1 MAGVLVDVLIQRL
14 ATLALDKVERELKL
28 VVGVKREIKNLTKK
42 LIAIRAVLEDAEQR
56 QVMEANVKL
65 WLDELNDVSFDMDD
79 VLDEWITRVEKHQL
93 EKQETEGATVVV
105 ATKKKVCF
113 SFPPSCFRFGQVNYQ
128 LFLRREIAKK
138 IEELNERLDLIDKNK
153 QSFNF
158 QQNTP
163 RSVPELLQR
172 PQTTSFPNAE
182 TFGRDSEKNLLISKL
197 LSESS
202 EESKVPLIIPVVG
215 LGGMGKTYLA
225 NLVYNEIKTHFDKSI
240 WVCVSDPFD
249 EIKIAQAIIE
259 ELDKDNS
266 SKSSNVLQTLMR
278 CIFDLIKGKKFLLV
292 LDDVWYPKS
301 SQWEEFIK
309 PLRNGV
315 VGSRV
320 LVTTRNE
327 DVATDVMNATTELV
341 TLKGLGEASCLSL
354 FYHSVGMVENSVSKE
369 FHDIGL
375 EIVKRCN
382 GLPLAAKTLGSL
394 MRNKKNNIR
403 EWRDVLNSKTWE
415 LKEVQQDVFRPLLLS
430 YHDLP
435 LPTKQ
440 CLLYCVLFPKD
451 LVYDKNSLVELWMS
465 QDYLNDN
472 GSKEK
477 MIVGQNYFDEL
488 VMRSFFQDIKVDERN
503 GNIECKIHDIVHD
516 FLQYLTKNECLIL
529 DVEMDDRKRKKVPY
543 DKIRHF
549 TSIESTDRDILKHFL
564 PNCKKLRTLVHLC
577 SNSIS
582 IDAWVEMIVE
592 LKSLRTL
599 ILLEW
604 PFEEIPETIGGLIHL
619 RYLDLS
625 GNEELKELPSAVGS
639 LYNLQTLRLVG
650 CDSLTRIDVRR
661 LINLRHLY
669 VKGSLSLRL
678 IKGIEKLTHM
688 QRLDCFKVRDGGD
701 EGGNKLEHLKDLN
714 QLQGSL
720 VISIDRLPS
729 TAENNAAIM
738 KNKAHI
744 LELCLFFKGSTED
757 DRPIMNRL
765 EPHPSLESLTI
776 AGYKGGTFSD
786 WLSSLHSLRFLSLY
800 KCLGCDIL
808 PSLGKLASLES
819 LEIEKLPIVSK
830 VGVEFLGIEQ
840 GQTSSSSSVF
850 VSFPK
855 LKQLTIQFMDSWEEW
870 EGVEEGNSD
879 NITIMPFLDQLTIVD
894 CKKLKALPDFLWK
907 TPLQELNISDS
918 PILQNLYGQEN
929 GEERTKISYIP
940 SIQIQELFGTFPSMA
955 SASLRQIT
963 FLRAKGKL
971 STWHVFHG
979 MSLLEG
985 RRKHQ
990 LRTITSGMIWQSY
1003 ICTDQTA
1010 MRVLK
1015 EVKDSKILP
1024 VFYTCAYSDT
1034 HLLTS
1039 FGSLFLLLVLFKI
1052 QPCEW
1057 LDSQQ
1062 MMILTSSVLY

>member
-1 MAGVLVDVLIQRL
+1 
-14 ATLALDKVERELKL
+14 
-28 VVGVKREIKNLTKK
+28 
-42 LIAIRAVLEDAEQR
+42 
-56 QVMEANVKL
+56 
-65 WLDELNDVSFDMDD
+65 MDD

-93 EKQETEGATVVV
+93 EKQETEGANVVV

-113 SFPPSCFRFGQVNYQ
+113 PFPSSCFRFGQVDYK
-128 LFLRREIAKK
+128 LFLRRKIALKVK
-138 IEELNERLDLIDKNK
+138 ELNERLKKIEENK

-172 PQTTSFPNAE
+172 PKTTSLPNAE

-202 EESKVPLIIPVVG
+202 EEIKVPLIIPVVG

-240 WVCVSDPFD
+240 WACVSHPFD

-266 SKSSNVLQTLMR
+266 SKSSNVLQTLTQ
-278 CIFDLIKGKKFLLV
+278 CIFDLIKGKKYLLV

-309 PLRNGV
+309 PLSKGAA
-315 VGSRV
+315 GSKV

-354 FYHSVGMVENSVSKE
+354 FYHSAGMVESSVPKE

-403 EWRDVLNSKTWE
+403 EWRDVLKSKTWE

-451 LVYDKNSLVELWMS
+451 HVYDKNGLVELWMS

-472 GSKEK
+472 ESKEK
-477 MIVGQNYFDEL
+477 MIVGQNYFDDL
-488 VMRSFFQDIKVDERN
+488 VTRSFFQDIEKVGEQN
-503 GNIECKIHDIVHD
+503 VNIRCKIHDIVHD

-529 DVEMDDRKRKKVPY
+529 DVEMDERKRRKVAY

-549 TSIESTDRDILKHFL
+549 TSMQSTDRDFLEHFL
-564 PNCKKLRTLVHLC
+564 PDCEKLHSL
-577 SNSIS
+577 S
-582 IDAWVEMIVE
+582 IDAMVEMIVE

-599 ILLEW
+599 ILLQW
-604 PFEEIPETIGGLIHL
+604 PFKEIPETIAC
-619 RYLDLS
+619 S
-625 GNEELKELPSAVGS
+625 
-639 LYNLQTLRLVG
+639 
-650 CDSLTRIDVRR
+650 
-661 LINLRHLY
+661 
-669 VKGSLSLRL
+669 SLRL

-688 QRLDCFKVRDGGD
+688 QRLDWFRVRDGGD
-701 EGGNKLEHLKDLN
+701 EGGYKLEHLKDLN

-720 VISIDRLPS
+720 TIDIQGCPDMV
-729 TAENNAAIM
+729 ENNAAIM

-744 LELCLFFKGSTED
+744 LALCLYFTGSTED
-757 DRPIMNRL
+757 DRQIMNRL
-765 EPHPSLESLTI
+765 EPHPSLESLSI
-776 AGYKGGTFSD
+776 FRYAGGTFSD
-786 WLSSLHSLRFLSLY
+786 WLSSLHSLRVLCLSS
-800 KCLGCDIL
+800 CPGCGIL
-808 PSLGKLASLES
+808 PSYLGKLASLES
-819 LEIEKLPIVSK
+819 LEIGGLDKFSK

-855 LKQLTIQFMDSWEEW
+855 LKQLTINDMESLEEW
-870 EGVEEGNSD
+870 EGVEEGNSE
-879 NITIMPFLDQLTIVD
+879 NITIMPFLDQLTIVF
-894 CKKLKALPDFLWK
+894 CKKLKSLPDFLWK
-907 TPLQELNISDS
+907 TPLQKLNIIDS

-940 SIQIQELFGTFPSMA
+940 SIQMQDTGCC
-955 SASLRQIT
+955 
-963 FLRAKGKL
+963 
-971 STWHVFHG
+971 
-979 MSLLEG
+979 
-985 RRKHQ
+985 
-990 LRTITSGMIWQSY
+990 
-1003 ICTDQTA
+1003 IC
-1010 MRVLK
+1010 
-1015 EVKDSKILP
+1015 
-1024 VFYTCAYSDT
+1024 
-1034 HLLTS
+1034 
-1039 FGSLFLLLVLFKI
+1039 
-1052 QPCEW
+1052 
-1057 LDSQQ
+1057 
-1062 MMILTSSVLY
+1062 

>member
-1 MAGVLVDVLIQRL
+1 MAGVLVDVLLERL
-14 ATLALDKVERELKL
+14 ATLAVDKFVQEMKL
-28 VVGVKREIKNLTKK
+28 VGEVEQEIEDLIRK
-42 LIAIRAVLEDAEQR
+42 LRAIQAVLEDAEQR
-56 QVMEANVKL
+56 QVTEARVKL
-65 WLDELNDVSFDMDD
+65 WLDELKDVSFDMDD
-79 VLDEWITRVEKHQL
+79 VIDEWITRVEKHLLEKQEKQQKKVEKHQL
-93 EKQETEGATVVV
+93 EKQE
-105 ATKKKVCF
+105 KQQKKVCF
-113 SFPPSCFRFGQVNYQ
+113 PFPSSCFRFGQVDYK
-128 LFLRREIAKK
+128 LFLRREIAVKVK
-138 IEELNERLDLIDKNK
+138 ELNERLKKIEENK

-172 PQTTSFPNAE
+172 PKTTSLPNAE

-240 WVCVSDPFD
+240 WVCVSHPFD

-266 SKSSNVLQTLMR
+266 SKSSNVLQTLMQ

-309 PLRNGV
+309 PLSKGAA
-315 VGSRV
+315 GSRV

-327 DVATDVMNATTELV
+327 DVATDVMIATTELV

-354 FYHSVGMVENSVSKE
+354 FYHSADMVENNVSKE

-403 EWRDVLNSKTWE
+403 EWRDVLKSKTWE

-451 LVYDKNSLVELWMS
+451 YVYDKNNLVELWMS

-472 GSKEK
+472 GSKEN
-477 MIVGQNYFDEL
+477 MIVGQNYFHDL
-488 VMRSFFQDIKVDERN
+488 VMRSFFQDIEKVGEEN
-503 GNIECKIHDIVHD
+503 VNIRCKIHDMVHD
-516 FLQYLTKNECLIL
+516 FLQYLTKNECLML
-529 DVEMDDRKRKKVPY
+529 DVEMDGRNREKVPY

-549 TSIESTDRDILKHFL
+549 TSMQSTHKDFLEHFL
-564 PNCKKLRTLVHLC
+564 PSCKKLRTLVH
-577 SNSIS
+577 SYSDSIS
-582 IDAWVEMIVE
+582 IDARVEMIVE

-599 ILLEW
+599 ILLQW
-604 PFEEIPETIGGLIHL
+604 PFKEITETIGGLIHL

-625 GNEELKELPSAVGS
+625 GNDKLKELPSAVGS
-639 LYNLQTLRLVG
+639 LYNLQTLRLDG
-650 CDSLTRIDVRR
+650 CWSLTRIDVRR

-669 VKGSLSLRL
+669 VADCSLLRL

-688 QRLDCFKVRDGGD
+688 QRLDWFRVRDGGD
-701 EGGNKLEHLKDLN
+701 EGGNKLEHMTDLN

-720 VISIDRLPS
+720 VIDIDRFPS

-744 LELCLFFKGSTED
+744 LVLCLFFTGSED
-757 DRPIMNRL
+757 DQQIMNRL

-776 AGYKGGTFSD
+776 VRYAGGTFSD
-786 WLSSLHSLRFLSLY
+786 WLSSLHSLRVLSLSQ
-800 KCLGCDIL
+800 CPSCEIL

-819 LEIEKLPIVSK
+819 LEIRRLHKVSK

-855 LKQLTIQFMDSWEEW
+855 LKQLTIIEMESWEEW
-870 EGVEEGNSD
+870 EGVEEGNSE
-879 NITIMPFLDQLTIVD
+879 NISIMPYLSHLQISE
-894 CKKLKALPDFLWK
+894 CEKLKALPDFLWK
-907 TPLQELNISDS
+907 TPLQKLNISGS

-940 SIQIQELFGTFPSMA
+940 SIQMQDTNHKA
-955 SASLRQIT
+955 CC
-963 FLRAKGKL
+963 
-971 STWHVFHG
+971 
-979 MSLLEG
+979 
-985 RRKHQ
+985 
-990 LRTITSGMIWQSY
+990 
-1003 ICTDQTA
+1003 IC
-1010 MRVLK
+1010 
-1015 EVKDSKILP
+1015 
-1024 VFYTCAYSDT
+1024 
-1034 HLLTS
+1034 
-1039 FGSLFLLLVLFKI
+1039 
-1052 QPCEW
+1052 
-1057 LDSQQ
+1057 
-1062 MMILTSSVLY
+1062 

>member
-1 MAGVLVDVLIQRL
+1 MAGVLVDVLIERL

-28 VVGVKREIKNLTKK
+28 VVGVKQEIKNLTKK

-56 QVMEANVKL
+56 QVMEASVKL

-79 VLDEWITRVEKHQL
+79 VLDEWITRVEKHLL
-93 EKQETEGATVVV
+93 EKQETHGADVVV
-105 ATKKKVCF
+105 ATKKTVCF
-113 SFPPSCFRFGQVNYQ
+113 PFPSSCFRFGQVNYQ

-163 RSVPELLQR
+163 RSVPELFQR
-172 PQTTSFPNAE
+172 PKTTSLPNAE

-266 SKSSNVLQTLMR
+266 SKSSNVLQSLMQ

-309 PLRNGV
+309 PFRNGIA
-315 VGSRV
+315 GSRV

-327 DVATDVMNATTELV
+327 DVPILMNATTELV
-341 TLKGLGEASCLSL
+341 TLEGLGEASCLSL
-354 FYHSVGMVENSVSKE
+354 FYHSAGMVESSVSKE

-375 EIVKRCN
+375 EIVERCN

-394 MRNKKNNIR
+394 LRNKKNNIH
-403 EWRDVLNSKTWE
+403 EWQDVLKSKTWE
-415 LKEVQQDVFRPLLLS
+415 LKKVQQDVFRPLLLS
-430 YHDLP
+430 YHDL
-435 LPTKQ
+435 LIATKQ
-440 CLLYCVLFPKD
+440 CFLYCVLFPKD
-451 LVYDKNSLVELWMS
+451 HVYDKNNLVELWMS
-465 QDYLNDN
+465 QDYLNAN
-472 GSKEK
+472 KSKEK
-477 MIVGQNYFDEL
+477 MKVGQNYFDEL
-488 VMRSFFQDIKVDERN
+488 VMRSFFQDIVVEKN
-503 GNIECKIHDIVHD
+503 GNIRCKIHDIVHD
-516 FLQYLTKNECLIL
+516 FLQYLGENDYLIL
-529 DVEMDDRKRKKVPY
+529 DFEMDDSERKKVAN
-543 DKIRHF
+543 DQIRHF
-549 TSIESTDRDILKHFL
+549 TLMNASKSESLANFHL
-564 PNCKKLRTLVHLC
+564 ECKNFGTLVHIG
-577 SNSIS
+577 SNSIP
-582 IDAWVEMIVE
+582 IDAMVEMIVQ
-592 LKSLRTL
+592 LKCLRTITSVRPWL
-599 ILLEW
+599 YNGCLK
-604 PFEEIPETIGGLIHL
+604 EIPETIGGLIHL

-625 GNEELKELPSAVGS
+625 NNEELKELPSAMGS
-639 LYNLQTLRLVG
+639 LYNLQTLRLDG
-650 CDSLTRIDVRR
+650 CNSLTRIDVRR

-669 VKGSLSLRL
+669 VEECRSLWL

-688 QRLDCFKVRDGGD
+688 QRLDQFNVRDGGD
-701 EGGNKLEHLKDLN
+701 EGGNKLEHLKDLD

-720 VISIDRLPS
+720 LIFIDTFS
-729 TAENNAAIM
+729 CTAENNAAIM

-744 LELCLFFKGSTED
+744 LELRLVFDYSED
-757 DRPIMNRL
+757 CRQIMNRL
-765 EPHPSLESLTI
+765 EPHPSLEYLDI
-776 AGYKGGTFSD
+776 VWYGGGTFSD
-786 WLSSLHSLRFLSLY
+786 WLSSLHSLRVLELRLCLS
-800 KCLGCDIL
+800 CEIL

-819 LEIEKLPIVSK
+819 LDISVLLTVSK

-855 LKQLTIQFMDSWEEW
+855 LKRLTIDDMESWEEW
-870 EGVEEGNSD
+870 EGVEEGNSE
-879 NITIMPFLDQLTIVD
+879 NITIMPFLDQLTIRS
-894 CKKLKALPDFLWK
+894 CKRLKALPDFLWK
-907 TPLQELNISDS
+907 TPLQKLNISDS
-918 PILQNLYGQEN
+918 PILQNLYN

-940 SIQIQELFGTFPSMA
+940 SIQIQDTDYS
-955 SASLRQIT
+955 SASLRKST
-963 FLRAKGKL
+963 FLRAKAN
-971 STWHVFHG
+971 
-979 MSLLEG
+979 
-985 RRKHQ
+985 
-990 LRTITSGMIWQSY
+990 Y
-1003 ICTDQTA
+1003 
-1010 MRVLK
+1010 
-1015 EVKDSKILP
+1015 LP
-1024 VFYTCAYSDT
+1024 DT

-1057 LDSQQ
+1057 LIGWLDSQK
-1062 MMILTSSVLY
+1062 MMILTPSVLC